1 MLVAVAAY
9 HDLKARRVPN
19 TLVLLGSVLAVVL
32 SLSMQTPSFRQMLEG
47 AAVGLMLLLP
57 FYLVGK
63 MGAGDVKLMAIVGA
77 FLGVKGALVS
87 ALLAMLAG
95 GILALWFL
103 AFRLG
108 NRLPYA
114 VAIFAGVTGYAVMRC
129 NVPGFLYLSLQGV

>member
-1 MLVAVAAY
+1 MAAVAAY

-19 TLVLLGSVLAVVL
+19 SLVLLGGVLAVAL
-32 SLSMQTPSFRQMLEG
+32 SLSMQSPSFRQLVEG
-47 AAVGLMLLLP
+47 AVVGLMLFLP
-57 FYLVGK
+57 FYLMGK
-63 MGAGDVKLMAIVGA
+63 MGAGDVKLMVVVGA

-95 GILALWFL
+95 GLLALWFL